1 MLEYNTLVEKR
12 GIYMDKIKQEEISLN
27 DEKVT
32 DGTKINGEQIKI
44 ATTKEKLANKKFKV
58 SKTTCKRVI
67 AGTLAVLLIGGAAY
81 FIYRNAKKNSKNTEI
96 VQTEEQYSRELLE
109 QRIKTF
115 TEKANANGIKLTEEE
130 VKNLSSVVNM
140 DRIITED
147 PELAHELFYGK
158 NAQEIMS
165 NAGHTI
171 GILMTNSY
179 KNQFEN
185 PMNISSLVVGGDY
198 DKAIMQKLE
207 NYRDE
212 LTTMRDEQVGMQR
225 ANFETEE
232 EKQKFND
239 IITDVLDFYTM
250 SADGLEIDGE
260 NAVIQRMSDGSRF
273 SMVLVMNE
281 IALGNNNL
289 LSKEQ
294 KDLFE
299 AAMRNEPVIPNLH
312 RLIEGCQTQELES
325 EKVKTKK

>member
-1 MLEYNTLVEKR
+1 
-12 GIYMDKIKQEEISLN
+12 MDKIKQEEIFLN
-27 DEKVT
+27 GEKVT
-32 DGTKINGEQIKI
+32 DETRLDGEQIKI

-212 LTTMRDEQVGMQR
+212 LTTMRDFYKRQEQ
-225 ANFETEE
+225 
-232 EKQKFND
+232 QKFND

-281 IALGNNNL
+281 IALGNNDL

-312 RLIEGCQTQELES
+312 RLIEGCQTQKLES

>member
-1 MLEYNTLVEKR
+1 
-12 GIYMDKIKQEEISLN
+12 MDKIKQEEIFLN
-27 DEKVT
+27 GEKVT
-32 DGTKINGEQIKI
+32 DETRLDGEKIKI

-81 FIYRNAKKNSKNTEI
+81 FIYRNTKKNSKNTEI

-171 GILMTNSY
+171 GILMTYSY
-179 KNQFEN
+179 KNQFKN

-325 EKVKTKK
+325 QKVKTKK

>member
-1 MLEYNTLVEKR
+1 
-12 GIYMDKIKQEEISLN
+12 MDKIKQEEISLN

-179 KNQFEN
+179 KN

-273 SMVLVMNE
+273 SMFLVMNE

>member
-1 MLEYNTLVEKR
+1 
-12 GIYMDKIKQEEISLN
+12 MDKIKQEEISLN

>member
-32 DGTKINGEQIKI
+32 DETRLNGEKIKI

-81 FIYRNAKKNSKNTEI
+81 FIYRNTKKNSKNTEI

-171 GILMTNSY
+171 GTLMTNSY
-179 KNQFEN
+179 KNQFKN

-325 EKVKTKK
+325 QKVKTKK

>member
-1 MLEYNTLVEKR
+1 
-12 GIYMDKIKQEEISLN
+12 MDKIKQEEIFLN
-27 DEKVT
+27 GEKVT
-32 DGTKINGEQIKI
+32 DETRLDGEQIKI

-312 RLIEGCQTQELES
+312 RLIEGCQTQKLES

>member
-1 MLEYNTLVEKR
+1 
-12 GIYMDKIKQEEISLN
+12 MDKIKQEETFLN
-27 DEKVT
+27 GEKVT
-32 DGTKINGEQIKI
+32 DETRLDGDKIKI

-81 FIYRNAKKNSKNTEI
+81 FIYRNTKKNSKNTEI
-96 VQTEEQYSRELLE
+96 VQTEEEYSRELLE

-179 KNQFEN
+179 KNQFKN

-325 EKVKTKK
+325 QKVKTKK

>member
-1 MLEYNTLVEKR
+1 
-12 GIYMDKIKQEEISLN
+12 
-27 DEKVT
+27 
-32 DGTKINGEQIKI
+32 
-44 ATTKEKLANKKFKV
+44 
-58 SKTTCKRVI
+58 
-67 AGTLAVLLIGGAAY
+67 
-81 FIYRNAKKNSKNTEI
+81 
-96 VQTEEQYSRELLE
+96 
-109 QRIKTF
+109 
-115 TEKANANGIKLTEEE
+115 
-130 VKNLSSVVNM
+130 M

-179 KNQFEN
+179 KNQFKN

-273 SMVLVMNE
+273 SMFLVMNE

-312 RLIEGCQTQELES
+312 RLIEGCQTQKLES
-325 EKVKTKK
+325 EKIKTKK